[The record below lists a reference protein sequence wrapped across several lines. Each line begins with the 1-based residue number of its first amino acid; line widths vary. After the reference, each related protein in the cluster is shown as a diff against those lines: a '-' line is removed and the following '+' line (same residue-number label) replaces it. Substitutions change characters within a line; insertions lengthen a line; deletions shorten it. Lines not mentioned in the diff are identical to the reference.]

1 MLFIR
6 KVSFLF
12 QKRRQ
17 TTRAYLFADF
27 FDAWPFV
34 GMFFAP
40 NEAPGLPTEAQ
51 TFQRKPR
58 RSNGS
63 PDAPLTSPATYWPLR
78 LLEEH
83 KYGQSWYSRP
93 ELNRDQR
100 FRKPLLYPFELRE

>member
-27 FDAWPFV
+27 FDARPSV
-34 GMFFAP
+34 GKFFAP

-51 TFQRKPR
+51 TLQQKPRHSNRSPDTPTEAQTLQRKPRHSNGSPDTPTEAQTLQRKPR

-63 PDAPLTSPATYWPLR
+63 PDTPT
-78 LLEEH
+78 
-83 KYGQSWYSRP
+83 
-93 ELNRDQR
+93 
-100 FRKPLLYPFELRE
+100 